1 MRLRKFSLFYKK
13 KKIKFI
19 NIKMEYTK
27 EQLLENLPDYINK
40 KIDDNELIK
49 AIEYEISTNQN
60 FKKEFDLLNS
70 TFVNLKK
77 LEFSEPPT
85 NYFYNFLPK
94 LNEKIYENSKSY
106 KLGFNLS
113 KFWKYAVPVVT
124 IILFFIGYKTIF
136 KNNEYINNLNNDSQI
151 VIKELNYSDDKN
163 FSSKNDSEPKSEN
176 KEEIINSKN
185 ENTFK
190 NNIKSRDF
198 GKKISTKNEDFIFDI
213 NDTYSEEE
221 IFFSDDDLNFDNK
234 FEKMTSEE
242 QNNLIDKIKNSNL

>member
-1 MRLRKFSLFYKK
+1 
-13 KKIKFI
+13 
-19 NIKMEYTK
+19 MEYTK

-60 FKKEFDLLNS
+60 FKKEFDSLNS

-85 NYFYNFLPK
+85 NYFNNFLPK

-113 KFWKYAVPVVT
+113 KFWKYVVPVVT

-185 ENTFK
+185 ENTYK
-190 NNIKSRDF
+190 NNIKSRDY
-198 GKKISTKNEDFIFDI
+198 GKKISIKNEDFIFDI